1 MKKIVMEK
9 VKSDLDDK
17 NKLERNF
24 MRKRNLFKFII
35 CSIIIFSV
43 VMTISSVVFAS
54 DEILGTLP
62 NIDINIGGESGTQA
76 TSSTIQVLLL
86 IAVITLAPT
95 LIILLTSFTRIVI
108 TLHFL
113 RAALGT
119 QQMPP
124 NQILIG
130 LSLFLTIFIMS
141 PTIAKISEEAFEPYS
156 QGQISQEE
164 FIDKSMDPIREFMFR
179 QVENKDLKLFA
190 DISGDSTYE
199 KREDIPNSVLIP
211 AFILGE
217 ITKGFKIGF
226 VLYIPFIAI
235 DMVVASTLMAM
246 GMMMLPPAL
255 ISAPFK
261 LLLFIMVDGWNLV
274 ISNLMK
280 TFR

>member
-1 MKKIVMEK
+1 MHKK
-9 VKSDLDDK
+9 SL
-17 NKLERNF
+17 L
-24 MRKRNLFKFII
+24 KFII
-35 CSIIIFSV
+35 CGIIVFG
-43 VMTISSVVFAS
+43 VVFAVGS
-54 DEILGTLP
+54 AVFAENEILGTLP
-62 NIDINIGGESGTQA
+62 NIDININGESGTEA
-76 TSSTIQVLLL
+76 TASTLQVLLL
-86 IAVITLAPT
+86 IAVLTLAPS
-95 LIILLTSFTRIVI
+95 LIILLTSFTRIII

-130 LSLFLTIFIMS
+130 LALFLTIFIMS
-141 PTIAKISEEAFEPYS
+141 PTIAKISEEAFTPYS
-156 QGQISQEE
+156 EGQISQEE
-164 FIDKSMDPIREFMFR
+164 FVDRSMSPIREFMFK

-190 DISGDSTYE
+190 DISGDTSYE
-199 KREDIPNSVLIP
+199 NKDEIPNSVLIP

-226 VLYIPFIAI
+226 ILYIPFIAI

-261 LLLFIMVDGWNLV
+261 ILLFILVDGWNLV
-274 ISNLMK
+274 IGNLMK

>member
-1 MKKIVMEK
+1 M
-9 VKSDLDDK
+9 
-17 NKLERNF
+17 ERNF
-24 MRKRNLFKFII
+24 MRWMKFFKLIVCGI
-35 CSIIIFSV
+35 V
-43 VMTISSVVFAS
+43 LTAVVFAAS
-54 DEILGTLP
+54 SFVFAGDAILGTLP
-62 NIDINIGGESGTQA
+62 NIDINIGGQEGSQA
-76 TSSTIQVLLL
+76 TASTLQLLL
-86 IAVITLAPT
+86 LLAVLTLAPS
-95 LIILLTSFTRIVI
+95 LVILLTSFTRIII

-113 RAALGT
+113 RTALGT

-130 LSLFLTIFIMS
+130 LALFLTIFIMS
-141 PTIAKISEEAFEPYS
+141 PVIGKISEEAFTPFSE
-156 QGQISQEE
+156 GKISQEE
-164 FIDKSMDPIREFMFR
+164 FVDKSMEPIREFMFK

-190 DISGDSTYE
+190 DISGDVSYE
-199 KREDIPNSVLIP
+199 KKEDVPNSVLIP
-211 AFILGE
+211 AFIIGE

-261 LLLFIMVDGWNLV
+261 ILLFILVDGWNLV
-274 ISNLMK
+274 IGNLMK

>member
-1 MKKIVMEK
+1 MHK
-9 VKSDLDDK
+9 
-17 NKLERNF
+17 
-24 MRKRNLFKFII
+24 RKLFKFII
-35 CSIIIFSV
+35 CNIIVLSV
-43 VMTISSVVFAS
+43 VLLASSIVFA
-54 DEILGTLP
+54 DNDILGTLP

-76 TSSTIQVLLL
+76 TSSTLQVLLL
-86 IAVITLAPT
+86 ITVITLAPS
-95 LIILLTSFTRIVI
+95 LIIILTSFTRII
-108 TLHFL
+108 ISLHFL

-124 NQILIG
+124 NQILVG
-130 LSLFLTIFIMS
+130 LTLFLTLFIMS
-141 PTIAKISEEAFEPYS
+141 PTISKISEEAFVPYS
-156 QGQISQEE
+156 EGQISQEE
-164 FIDKSMDPIREFMFR
+164 FVDKAMDPLREFMFK

-190 DISGDSTYE
+190 DISGNSSYE
-199 KREDIPNSVLIP
+199 KKEDIPNSVLIP

-261 LLLFIMVDGWNLV
+261 ILLFILVDGWNLV
-274 ISNLMK
+274 IGNLIK

>member
-1 MKKIVMEK
+1 MHKK
-9 VKSDLDDK
+9 SL
-17 NKLERNF
+17 L
-24 MRKRNLFKFII
+24 KFII
-35 CSIIIFSV
+35 SSVIIFSV
-43 VMTISSVVFAS
+43 VLAVTSVVFAS

-76 TSSTIQVLLL
+76 TSSTLQVLLL

-95 LIILLTSFTRIVI
+95 LIILLTSFTRIII

-124 NQILIG
+124 NQVLVG
-130 LSLFLTIFIMS
+130 LALFLTIFIMS
-141 PTIAKISEEAFEPYS
+141 PAISRISEEAFVPYS
-156 QGQISQEE
+156 QDQISQEE
-164 FIDKSMDPIREFMFR
+164 FVDKSMEPIRDFMFR

-190 DISGDSTYE
+190 DISGDASYE
-199 KREDIPNSVLIP
+199 NKDEIPNSVLIP

-261 LLLFIMVDGWNLV
+261 ILLFILVDGWNLV
-274 ISNLMK
+274 IGNLMK

>member
-1 MKKIVMEK
+1 MCKK
-9 VKSDLDDK
+9 
-17 NKLERNF
+17 
-24 MRKRNLFKFII
+24 NLFKFII
-35 CSIIIFSV
+35 CGIIVLGTLFALDSF
-43 VMTISSVVFAS
+43 VFA
-54 DEILGTLP
+54 DNEILGTLP
-62 NIDINIGGESGTQA
+62 NIDINVNGESGTEA
-76 TSSTIQVLLL
+76 TASTLQVLLL
-86 IAVITLAPT
+86 IAVLTLAPS
-95 LIILLTSFTRIVI
+95 LIILLTSFTRIII

-130 LSLFLTIFIMS
+130 LALFLTFFVMS
-141 PTIAKISEEAFEPYS
+141 PTIAKISEEAFTPYS
-156 QGQISQEE
+156 EGQISQEE
-164 FIDKSMDPIREFMFR
+164 FVDRSMEPIREFMFK

-190 DISGDSTYE
+190 DISGDETYE
-199 KREDIPNSVLIP
+199 NRDEIPNSVLIP

-261 LLLFIMVDGWNLV
+261 LLLFILVDGWNLV
-274 ISNLMK
+274 VGNLMK

>member
-54 DEILGTLP
+54 DEILGALP

>member
-1 MKKIVMEK
+1 MLKKNI
-9 VKSDLDDK
+9 L
-17 NKLERNF
+17 
-24 MRKRNLFKFII
+24 KFII
-35 CSIIIFSV
+35 FSCIIFGIV
-43 VMTISSVVFAS
+43 FAISSFVFA
-54 DEILGTLP
+54 DNEILGTLP
-62 NIDINIGGESGTQA
+62 NIDIKIGGEEGTQA
-76 TSSTIQVLLL
+76 TSSTLQILLL
-86 IAVITLAPT
+86 FTVLTLAPS
-95 LIILLTSFTRIVI
+95 LLILLTSFTRII
-108 TLHFL
+108 ISLHFL

-130 LSLFLTIFIMS
+130 LALFLTIFIMS
-141 PTIAKISEEAFEPYS
+141 PTISKISEEAFTPYS
-156 QGQISQEE
+156 ENKISQEE
-164 FIDKSMDPIREFMFR
+164 FVDKAMEPIRDFMFK

-190 DISGDSTYE
+190 NISGDSTYE
-199 KREDIPNSVLIP
+199 KKEDIPNSVLIP

-261 LLLFIMVDGWNLV
+261 ILLFILVDGWNLV
-274 ISNLMK
+274 IGNLMK
-280 TFR
+280 TFK

>member
-1 MKKIVMEK
+1 MHKK
-9 VKSDLDDK
+9 
-17 NKLERNF
+17 
-24 MRKRNLFKFII
+24 NLLKFVI
-35 CSIIIFSV
+35 CSCVLFSV
-43 VMTISSVVFAS
+43 ILAVTSVVFAS

-62 NIDINIGGESGTQA
+62 NIDISIGGGDGTQA
-76 TSSTIQVLLL
+76 TSSTLQVLLL
-86 IAVITLAPT
+86 LAIITLAPS
-95 LIILLTSFTRIVI
+95 LIILLTSFTRIII

-113 RAALGT
+113 RTALGT

-124 NQILIG
+124 NQVMIG
-130 LSLFLTIFIMS
+130 LALFLTIFIMS
-141 PTIAKISEEAFEPYS
+141 PTISKISEEAFKPYS
-156 QGQISQEE
+156 EGQISQEE
-164 FIDKSMDPIREFMFR
+164 FIDKSMEPIREFMFK

-190 DISGDSTYE
+190 DISGTQSYE
-199 KREDIPNSVLIP
+199 TKEEIPNSVLIP

-226 VLYIPFIAI
+226 ILYIPFIAI

-261 LLLFIMVDGWNLV
+261 ILLFVLVDGWNLV
-274 ISNLMK
+274 IGNLMK